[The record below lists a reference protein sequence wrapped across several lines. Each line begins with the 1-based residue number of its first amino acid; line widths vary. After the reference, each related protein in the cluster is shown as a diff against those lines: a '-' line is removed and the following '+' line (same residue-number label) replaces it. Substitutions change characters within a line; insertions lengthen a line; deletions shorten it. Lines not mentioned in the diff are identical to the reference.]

1 MDLNELK
8 KGWCKVAAKVGDDG
22 LMDVAKIDQLLQKR
36 GSGILSRLDR
46 NVKTGFWFLGL
57 FLLLT
62 LTDQYLP
69 LERILP
75 LDIEEKISIPLWIR
89 LLGIVVNFFVMLSFI
104 LFVYRYN
111 KLKIKTLA
119 AQDMKTAL
127 RNVLRLLDTFKK
139 EFYLALIIFLSAVVT
154 GFLYGAWTGFTIAS
168 GSEVLEPK
176 MKIVTGALIIAILAI
191 SITAIF
197 YIFHKG
203 FNSLYGKYSD
213 QLTKTLNELE
223 ETEE

>member
-8 KGWCKVAAKVGDDG
+8 KGWCKVSAEVGDDG
-22 LMDVAKIDQLLQKR
+22 LMDVNKIDQLLQKR

-111 KLKIKTLA
+111 KLKIKTYSLKPYSERSTMYFMI
-119 AQDMKTAL
+119 QP
-127 RNVLRLLDTFKK
+127 
-139 EFYLALIIFLSAVVT
+139 IIHYV
-154 GFLYGAWTGFTIAS
+154 
-168 GSEVLEPK
+168 
-176 MKIVTGALIIAILAI
+176 
-191 SITAIF
+191 
-197 YIFHKG
+197 
-203 FNSLYGKYSD
+203 
-213 QLTKTLNELE
+213 
-223 ETEE
+223 

>member
-8 KGWCKVAAKVGDDG
+8 KGWCKVTAKVGDDG
-22 LMDVAKIDQLLQKR
+22 MMDITKIDQLLQKR

-46 NVKTGFWFLGL
+46 NVKTGFWLLGL

-62 LTDQYLP
+62 LIDQYLP
-69 LERILP
+69 IEKILP
-75 LDIEEKISIPLWIR
+75 LDIEEKITVPLWIR

-111 KLKIKTLA
+111 KLKIKSLA
-119 AQDMKTAL
+119 AQNMETAL

-139 EFYLALIIFLSAVVT
+139 EFYLALIIFLTAAVT

-168 GSEVLEPK
+168 GTEVLEPK
-176 MKIVTGALIIAILAI
+176 MKIAAGAIVIVILAI
-191 SITAIF
+191 CIAVIF

-213 QLTKTLNELE
+213 QLTNTLNELE

>member
-8 KGWCKVAAKVGDDG
+8 NRWCKVSAEVGDDVQ
-22 LMDVAKIDQLLQKR
+22 MDVTKIDQLLQKR

-46 NVKTGFWFLGL
+46 NVKTGFWLLGL

-62 LTDQYLP
+62 LIDQYLP
-69 LERILP
+69 LEKILP
-75 LDIEEKISIPLWIR
+75 SEIKEQIAVPLWIR
-89 LLGIVVNFFVMLSFI
+89 LLGIVVNFIVMLSFI

-119 AQDMKTAL
+119 AQNMGTAL

-139 EFYLALIIFLSAVVT
+139 EFYLALIIFLSATVIV
-154 GFLYGAWTGFTIAS
+154 FYSAWINFNVAS
-168 GSEVLEPK
+168 GLEDPNYK
-176 MKIVTGALIIAILAI
+176 TKNIIGLLIFTFLILLFIVT
-191 SITAIF
+191 IF

-203 FNSLYGKYSD
+203 FNTLYGKYSD